1 MKIAK
6 RILPIAFIAGLTVT
20 ALASTKYTYYQSSVD
35 TTGGTNGH
43 IKVSRQVYKEIN
55 TYGGNNVYY
64 YGVEGVVNTAST
76 ITATWTGYG
85 TLYKVSDSDYLS
97 STTSNANSYS
107 RYKGVY
113 NSDPYVTF
121 SLHLDTYDAAFGTST
136 YYRNG
141 AF

>member
-6 RILPIAFIAGLTVT
+6 RVLPIAFIAGLTVT

-35 TTGGTNGH
+35 TSSGTGGYIN
-43 IKVSRQVYKEIN
+43 VSRQVYKE
-55 TYGGNNVYY
+55 TVGSYVCY
-64 YGVEGVVNTAST
+64 YGVEGVVNDEPY
-76 ITATWTGYG
+76 ITTTWTGYG

-97 STTSNANSYS
+97 STTSNVHSYS
-107 RYKGVY
+107 RYKSVY
-113 NSDPYVTF
+113 NSDPYEAF
-121 SLHLDTYDAAFGTST
+121 SFHLNTSDSVYGTST